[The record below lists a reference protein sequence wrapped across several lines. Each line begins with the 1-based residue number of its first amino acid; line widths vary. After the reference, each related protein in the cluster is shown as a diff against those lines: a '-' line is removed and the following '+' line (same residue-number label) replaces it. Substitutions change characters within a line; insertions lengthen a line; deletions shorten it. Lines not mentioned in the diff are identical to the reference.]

1 MFCTYLL
8 DSLVQ
13 TGEEL
18 CQLTEPSLPS
28 GTNLPSGEYGF
39 ALIKMFLSLIVVA
52 ALLGLTIW
60 FLRRLMRYRFE
71 KSGGVQAIKIL
82 EKKMISPKTM
92 LYFVEIEGKKIL
104 LAESQLEVRQIT
116 FSSHQ
121 DSTDRF
127 SEHYPEQ

>member
-18 CQLTEPSLPS
+18 CQLTEPPLPN

-60 FLRRLMRYRFE
+60 FLRRLIRYRFE

-116 FSSHQ
+116 FSSDQ
-121 DSTDRF
+121 DSTDLC
-127 SEHYPEQ
+127 SEHDPEQ